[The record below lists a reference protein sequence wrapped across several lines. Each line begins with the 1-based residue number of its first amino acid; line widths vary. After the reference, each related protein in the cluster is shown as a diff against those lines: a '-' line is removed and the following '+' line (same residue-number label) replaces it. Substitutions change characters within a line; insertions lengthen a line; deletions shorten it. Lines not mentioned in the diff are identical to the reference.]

1 MFGKKLQE
9 QEIQTGSQQDIPA
22 IRRCKREME
31 GAYLEHA
38 WKKGY
43 LELILDLITQKHEIG
58 YMRDMLALTARLQIE
73 NGIIYPDEIKEW
85 ASEVWVQLPKPEC
98 GTWALDLN
106 PLLAYDAIHWIRNHD
121 SEIMFYEAKGALKRI
136 SDFYSEL
143 VELLQEE

>member
-22 IRRCKREME
+22 IRKCKREME
-31 GAYLEHA
+31 GTYLEHA

-43 LELILDLITQKHEIG
+43 LD
-58 YMRDMLALTARLQIE
+58 A
-73 NGIIYPDEIKEW
+73 IKEW